1 MEKQRIFSSKT
12 RPDKNYKK
20 CSGCARVALTHI
32 NKHDWMI
39 TKSISLV
46 IGEEKCRR
54 FCFER
59 SSVDYLKIDGQ
70 FAVLRYTKHGP
81 HCSGP
86 LQSTPI
92 FFSLC
97 RTTPPSHST
106 PYINFV
112 SFALWIL
119 CGSVP
124 HTRTAYYIYNKHIYV
139 IIIYV
144 GENIENYI
152 GS

>member
-1 MEKQRIFSSKT
+1 M
-12 RPDKNYKK
+12 
-20 CSGCARVALTHI
+20 
-32 NKHDWMI
+32 
-39 TKSISLV
+39 V

-97 RTTPPSHST
+97 RTTPRLTQLHTLTLLVLHCEFYVDLSRIQGLRIT
-106 PYINFV
+106 INIFM
-112 SFALWIL
+112 S
-119 CGSVP
+119 
-124 HTRTAYYIYNKHIYV
+124 
-139 IIIYV
+139 
-144 GENIENYI
+144 
-152 GS
+152 